1 MTEREWAKPTI
12 ENGWLEMPDGS
23 GCDLDAIRI
32 VRVLGA
38 NTRSLPEFEVVA
50 FHARITIEAG
60 VDAVLTFACPDE
72 DVVRE
77 VACEINAAIRA
88 HRAGK

>member
-23 GCDLDAIRI
+23 GCDLDAIRT
-32 VRVLGA
+32 VRVMGA
-38 NTRSLPEFEVVA
+38 STRSLPEVVA

-60 VDAVLTFACPDE
+60 VDAILTFACSDE